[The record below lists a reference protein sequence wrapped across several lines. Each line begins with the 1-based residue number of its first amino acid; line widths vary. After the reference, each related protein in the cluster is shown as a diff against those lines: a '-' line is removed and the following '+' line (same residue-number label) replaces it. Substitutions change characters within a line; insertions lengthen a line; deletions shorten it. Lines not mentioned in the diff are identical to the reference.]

1 MLDPALQD
9 EIRDA
14 YQSLIEH
21 RKLNP
26 RWGQRQMIAEVANA
40 LGDPDAPEPIAV
52 VEAGTGTGKTI
63 AYCVAA
69 LPIARAREKKL
80 VIATATVALQEQLI
94 YRDLPDILE
103 HSGLAFSVQ
112 LAKGRG
118 RYVCLQKLEYHLA
131 GASAPALIPLYPD
144 EVADLAIEEAGPIME
159 SMVESLSASRW
170 DGDLDSWPTV
180 LDDGLR
186 RMVTTDQAQC
196 GGRRCGFINQCA
208 FYRARDGLQDA
219 DVVVANH
226 NLVLADLKFG
236 GGAILPPP
244 EDSIYIFDEGHQ
256 LAEKCLSQFTLV
268 ARTVGTRQALIET
281 ATWLESQSDDL
292 ADITQQHDV
301 LEQLGIALNDTTQL
315 NDEAALWAEDFLAR
329 QVDQQEEF
337 RFELGIAPDEL
348 RALAGRLAVA
358 WSHQLELAQ
367 RLEAALDNRRDEVD
381 IAQRDTLDAHL
392 VNAQGMAVRAQGQVD
407 LWRSYDGASNQD
419 FDDPWVRW
427 LRQSRTGNGIDFLA
441 SPILARDLLREHIWQ
456 RAAGVVMTS
465 ATLSSLGS
473 FDRLQAMTGLPDG
486 ARYKRVESPFN
497 TQQAVFSIPALQ
509 QEPGDAD
516 AHTAEIIEYLPEL
529 IANDLGVLVLFSSR
543 RQMEAVVMGL
553 EGVLPHRMLV
563 QDSLSKS
570 LLLETH
576 RQTIDENQ
584 PSVIMGLASFAEGVD
599 LPGAYCTHVVIAK
612 LPFAVPDNPRDAAH
626 AELLEQQGR
635 NAFMEISV
643 PDAALKL
650 VQASGRLLRTE
661 EDSGRITLLDRRL
674 LTRRYGRSILE
685 SLPRYRFDLATG
697 QAD

>member
-1 MLDPALQD
+1 MAV
-9 EIRDA
+9 
-14 YQSLIEH
+14 
-21 RKLNP
+21 LN
-26 RWGQRQMIAEVANA
+26 
-40 LGDPDAPEPIAV
+40 
-52 VEAGTGTGKTI
+52 K
-63 AYCVAA
+63 
-69 LPIARAREKKL
+69 
-80 VIATATVALQEQLI
+80 EQ
-94 YRDLPDILE
+94 
-103 HSGLAFSVQ
+103 V
-112 LAKGRG
+112 
-118 RYVCLQKLEYHLA
+118 
-131 GASAPALIPLYPD
+131 
-144 EVADLAIEEAGPIME
+144 
-159 SMVESLSASRW
+159 
-170 DGDLDSWPTV
+170 
-180 LDDGLR
+180 
-186 RMVTTDQAQC
+186 
-196 GGRRCGFINQCA
+196 A
-208 FYRARDGLQDA
+208 FYRTNGYLVVDLLTSDDVDGF
-219 DVVVANH
+219 
-226 NLVLADLKFG
+226 LVSQEAET
-236 GGAILPPP
+236 P
-244 EDSIYIFDEGHQ
+244 EDVRALGLKRYQADESWASIGHHPKVTAIVSELIDGDPRIVQTMYMAKSPEGGTGVALHQDTHYIRNEPN
-256 LAEKCLSQFTLV
+256 TLM
-268 ARTVGTRQALIET
+268 AC
-281 ATWLESQSDDL
+281 W
-292 ADITQQHDV
+292 
-301 LEQLGIALNDTTQL
+301 IALSDTAQL
-315 NDEAALWAEDFLAR
+315 NDEATLWAEDFLAQ
-329 QVDQQEEF
+329 QVEEHEEY

-348 RALAGRLAVA
+348 RALAGRLALA

-367 RLEAALDNRRDEVD
+367 RLEAALDNRRDEIE
-381 IAQRDTLDAHL
+381 IAQRDALDAYL
-392 VNAQGMAVRAQGQVD
+392 VNAQGMVVRAQGQVD
-407 LWRSYDGASNQD
+407 LWRSYDGASSQD
-419 FDDPWVRW
+419 LNDPWVRW

-497 TQQAVFSIPALQ
+497 TKQAVFSIPALQ

-516 AHTAEIIEYLPEL
+516 AHTAEIIECLPEL

-674 LTRRYGRSILE
+674 LTRRYGRAILE